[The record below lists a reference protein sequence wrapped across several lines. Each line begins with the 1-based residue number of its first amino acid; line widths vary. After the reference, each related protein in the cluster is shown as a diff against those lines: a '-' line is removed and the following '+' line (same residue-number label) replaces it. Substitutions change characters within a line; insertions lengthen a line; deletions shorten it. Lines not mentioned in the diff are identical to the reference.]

1 MKSAIAVLLGLLLFI
16 SAGAQKG
23 KPVKP
28 VKEEATAAIVQIP
41 ETVTT
46 TPGEIAT
53 WLKAHTRGS
62 QAFQQSLFNW
72 ISTHIAYDVENMN
85 RPNSYRDSLVAMT
98 RTLRTRKGLCT
109 DYAVL
114 YAWICRA
121 GGINAVIV
129 SGYGLLP
136 DMMTPAGS
144 HDWVAVKDGG
154 HWTIT
159 DPTWGAGAV
168 DNGRFVPGINWSW
181 FQLSPQLAVK
191 RHIPYDPLW
200 QLLSFPLRHDELNA
214 QGFAAAAK
222 RPVFAFNDTLNVW
235 ARQSRLERLQGAAA
249 RIRRYGGMS
258 NPFIVSELDWMDQTI
273 RVLADNQQIEAR
285 NRSVD
290 QFNEINRNYTEV
302 VKQYNEYV
310 AFKNHQFL
318 PEMKDEALRRMID
331 GISVKLLGAEKAL
344 AGLPVGDDSMQHN
357 MKELSDAIGEMK
369 EKVVNE
375 QVFVNKYIKTAREQ
389 RKELFYVQVAD
400 KL

>member
-1 MKSAIAVLLGLLLFI
+1 MKSAIAVLFGLLLFI
-16 SAGAQKG
+16 SAVAQKG
-23 KPVKP
+23 KPVKE
-28 VKEEATAAIVQIP
+28 VATAAIVQIP
-41 ETVTT
+41 ETVTA

-53 WLKAHTRGS
+53 WLKAHTGGS

-72 ISTHIAYDVENMN
+72 ISMHIAYDVENMN
-85 RPNSYRDSLVAMT
+85 RPNSYRDSLAAMT

-121 GGINAVIV
+121 GGINAVVV

-136 DMMTPAGS
+136 DMMTPVGS

-154 HWTIT
+154 RWTIT

-168 DNGRFVPGINWSW
+168 DNGRFVPGINWTW

-222 RPVFAFNDTLNVW
+222 RPVFAFNDTLNAW

-258 NPFIVSELDWMDQTI
+258 NPFIVSELEWMDQTI

-285 NRSVD
+285 NRSID
-290 QFNEINRNYTEV
+290 QFNEINRNYTAV
-302 VKQYNEYV
+302 VKLYNEYV

-318 PEMKDEALRRMID
+318 PEIKDEAIRRMIE
-331 GISVKLLGAEKAL
+331 GIAVKLLGAEKAL
-344 AGLPVGDDSMQHN
+344 AGLPVGDDGMQHN
-357 MKELSDAIGEMK
+357 MKELSDAIAEMK
-369 EKVVNE
+369 EKVANE
-375 QVFVNKYIKTAREQ
+375 QAFVNKYIKTAREK
-389 RKELFYVQVAD
+389 RKELFYIQVAD